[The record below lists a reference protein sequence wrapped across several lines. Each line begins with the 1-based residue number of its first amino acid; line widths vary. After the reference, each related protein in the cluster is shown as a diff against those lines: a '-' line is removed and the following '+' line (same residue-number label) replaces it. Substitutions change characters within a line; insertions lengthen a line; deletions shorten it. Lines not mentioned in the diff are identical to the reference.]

1 VCVQRYTRHHYVA
14 TRMRAQAVADEFA
27 EHASEERQH
36 ASRALTRP
44 GNPGARAP
52 ERKGYYDMGT
62 MEKQGQ
68 QQGGQ
73 GQPGHDRDK
82 DRQGQQQQEP
92 GRNPQP
98 GGGQGDRSGQGGP
111 GERR

>member
-1 VCVQRYTRHHYVA
+1 V
-14 TRMRAQAVADEFA
+14 RA
-27 EHASEERQH
+27 
-36 ASRALTRP
+36 
-44 GNPGARAP
+44 G
-52 ERKGYYDMGT
+52 RKEYDDMGT
-62 MEKQGQ
+62 TEKQGQ
-68 QQGGQ
+68 QG

-98 GGGQGDRSGQGGP
+98 GGGQQ